1 MRTVIEVT
9 TYVLDGKISIVGM
22 VLCLTPAWKPSLGPT
37 EPFIQWA
44 PGLLNVQ
51 FA

>member
-1 MRTVIEVT
+1 MRTVSEVT
-9 TYVLDGKISIVGM
+9 TYVLDGKVSIVGM
-22 VLCLTPAWKPSLGPT
+22 VFCLTPASKPGLGPT

-44 PGLLNVQ
+44 PGLLNGQ